1 MKADFLKPDA
11 EVIEISIPTP
21 DFRRVVSSLSE
32 VMREVHDRELSDGY
46 KFGDLFYESDFRIG
60 YYRARA
66 ADYVSEL
73 IGQLELDECWHG
85 VRGNPIVDGRTLTF
99 KVGFK
104 RKDYAMLVKLA
115 HGGAA

>member
-11 EVIEISIPTP
+11 EVIELSIPTP
-21 DFRRVVSSLSE
+21 NFKDVAASLSE
-32 VMREVHDRELSDGY
+32 ILTEVNDRELPGGY
-46 KFGDLFYESDFRIG
+46 KFGDLFYASDFRVG
-60 YYRARA
+60 FYRCRA
-66 ADYVSEL
+66 TDYVRSL
-73 IGQLELDECWHG
+73 ICQLELQECWYG
-85 VRGNPIVDGRTLTF
+85 IRGNPIVDGRTLTF